1 MALAHGDTV
10 IPAGTFVQNNGA
22 ANLAA
27 GSILPEKGLVMGTY
41 TGTAD
46 KYVVWNDGTRMLV
59 VTPLLLRKVTNFT
72 GTNVL
77 GKKASW
83 PGMSA
88 AFNGY
93 VIMQFDTE
101 LTNAGSLGVQEPVVL
116 VQAQGFQYI
125 QKPANLEFGE

>member
-1 MALAHGDTV
+1 MALAHGDMV

-22 ANLAA
+22 ADLAA
-27 GSILPEKGLVMGTY
+27 GSILPPGGLVMGTY
-41 TGTAD
+41 TGDVD
-46 KYVVWNDGTRMLV
+46 KYVVWNDGKRMPAFA
-59 VTPLLLRKVTNFT
+59 PLLVRKVTNYT
-72 GTNVL
+72 DTNVL

-83 PGMSA
+83 PGKAA

-93 VIMQFDTE
+93 VIMQFNTE

-125 QKPANLEFGE
+125 QKPANLEFGD